1 MSLDTGQHGLFNFD
15 QAGFDFNIPFEQI
28 FFSIVPSVLFIV
40 ASSWRA
46 VSQLRKPTLVKAP
59 MFQSIKLVLH
69 ITIIATQSYI
79 TNNYMPG
86 RYSDLSGSGAST
98 SNPGVI
104 VQIPSLEH
112 FLAASVL
119 KLLSALT
126 MITLS
131 LADHNKSPRPSVLLG
146 IYLSLTLL
154 PDAAQARTFFL
165 SSDVAPQVIY
175 SSVFCAAIALKLLI
189 LFLEAKKK
197 SQWLA
202 WDKRAHS
209 PEETSGIF
217 SLGVYAW
224 LNKMFMDGYKG
235 VLTLND
241 LYPLDSALN
250 GKTLHAKFST
260 RIDYAK
266 MKGDKY
272 GLLKVLIR
280 TLKGPLLIPIIPR
293 LALLAFTFCQP
304 LFIKRMLDY
313 LSSSELDAD
322 IGYGLIG
329 ASVLIYTGIAISSAL
344 YWYHIQFIW
353 LDFN

>member
-1 MSLDTGQHGLFNFD
+1 MMSFDTGQHGLFEFN
-15 QAGFDFNIPFEQI
+15 QADFDFNITFEQI
-28 FFSIVPSVLFIV
+28 FLSIVPSVLFIV

-59 MFQSIKLVLH
+59 MLQSIKLAAIL
-69 ITIIATQSYI
+69 IYLGLELALLILAS
-79 TNNYMPG
+79 
-86 RYSDLSGSGAST
+86 LSKFEAS
-98 SNPGVI
+98 SI
-104 VQIPSLEH
+104 

-119 KLLSALT
+119 KLVSALT
-126 MITLS
+126 MIILS

-165 SSDVAPQVIY
+165 SSNAAPQVLY
-175 SSVFCAAIALKLLI
+175 SSVFCAAIAFKLLI

-235 VLTLND
+235 
-241 LYPLDSALN
+241 
-250 GKTLHAKFST
+250 F
-260 RIDYAK
+260 
-266 MKGDKY
+266 
-272 GLLKVLIR
+272 
-280 TLKGPLLIPIIPR
+280 
-293 LALLAFTFCQP
+293 
-304 LFIKRMLDY
+304 
-313 LSSSELDAD
+313 
-322 IGYGLIG
+322 
-329 ASVLIYTGIAISSAL
+329 
-344 YWYHIQFIW
+344 
-353 LDFN
+353 